1 LGGATWSGLSFDPD
15 LGYMFVNTNEVGAV
29 GHMVKQPAGSPIEYR
44 RTSPAGD
51 YARFWDADLH
61 PCQKPPWG
69 LLTAIN
75 VNTGDIVWRAP
86 LSGPNIGGSIATA
99 GGLVF
104 IAATNDSRF
113 RAFDAR
119 TGHELWSS
127 TIDASG
133 HATPATYL
141 GKDGKQYV
149 VIAAGGGGF
158 FGSAPGDSLIAF
170 KLP

>member
-1 LGGATWSGLSFDPD
+1 LSFNPD
-15 LGYMFVNTNEVGAV
+15 LGYMFVNTNEVGAI
-29 GHMVKQPAGSPIEYR
+29 GQMVKQPAGSPIEYR

-51 YARFWDADLH
+51 YARFWDADLR

-75 VNTGDIVWRAP
+75 VNTGDVAWRVP
-86 LSGPNIGGSIATA
+86 LGPRDTGAPNIGGSIATA

-104 IAATNDSRF
+104 IGATNDSRF

-119 TGHELWSS
+119 TGRELWSS
-127 TIDASG
+127 AIDASG

-158 FGSAPGDSLIAF
+158 FGGAPGDSLIAF